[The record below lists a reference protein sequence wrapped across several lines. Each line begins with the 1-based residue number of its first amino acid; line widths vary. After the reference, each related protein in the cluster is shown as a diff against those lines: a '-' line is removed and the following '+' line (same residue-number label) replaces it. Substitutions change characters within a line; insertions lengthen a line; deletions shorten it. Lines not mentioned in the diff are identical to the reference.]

1 MDCLREAR
9 PDRHNLITPTTH
21 RDQGFVVRLLK
32 LTRTFKQGGGSGT
45 QRTKAFWQFGQTV
58 NSDIQL
64 GIDTVSRPFH
74 RLQTI

>member
-45 QRTKAFWQFGQTV
+45 Q
-58 NSDIQL
+58 
-64 GIDTVSRPFH
+64 
-74 RLQTI
+74 